1 MGFEYF
7 KRPVRTRGLLAS
19 TGASTRSGTN
29 VEGGLAVDGPIGER
43 VEAITLGTTART
55 LSGHGVSFLTYASSG
70 GARDAILPAPEF
82 SGQTKEIF
90 LIKETSSEE
99 AQVHAATTS
108 AVFAGTTFNQ
118 ITVAASTTFTA
129 GTPYLRLVAQSTATW
144 AVTVGSTVDWDF
156 AATTGSTAHVDP

>member
-1 MGFEYF
+1 MGHEYF
-7 KRPVRTRGLLAS
+7 KRPVRTEGLLAS
-19 TGASTRSGTN
+19 TGTSTMSASDVAGGIG
-29 VEGGLAVDGPIGER
+29 VEGPIRER
-43 VEAITLGTTART
+43 VESITLGTTART

-99 AQVHAATTS
+99 AQVHTPTTAT
-108 AVFAGTTFNQ
+108 VFAGTTFNQ

-144 AVTVGSTVDWDF
+144 AVSVGSTVDWDF
-156 AATTGSTAHVDP
+156 AATTGSTAPA